1 MAKRFFQMVEAP
13 TSAEIVIYGDICS
26 YPWDESD
33 VSSWGLSQRL
43 AALPDTV
50 EEVTVRINSY
60 GGEVAEGVAIYNA
73 LRACKAR
80 VTTVCDGFA
89 CSIAS
94 VIFMAGEERVM
105 SDASLLMIHNAS
117 SWAGGDA
124 PKLRKLADDLD
135 TITGLSRG
143 IYLAATDL
151 DEAELTRMMDDETWL
166 TPEFCVEHGFA
177 TAVESSEA
185 SGPAQSARFNAKQL
199 VELLTEQVHAKK
211 PKAEREGRTVEA
223 KLDAIMAHLGI
234 GADDP
239 AESDHG
245 IGDQRI
251 QAQEATHRL
260 AEFFG
265 RI

>member
-13 TSAEIVIYGDICS
+13 TSAEIVIYGDIRS
-26 YPWDESD
+26 YPFDESD

-50 EEVTVRINSY
+50 GDITVRINSY

-73 LRACKAR
+73 LRAHPAR
-80 VTTVCDGFA
+80 ITTVCDGFA

-94 VIFMAGEERVM
+94 VIFMAGDERVM
-105 SDASLLMIHNAS
+105 SDASLMMIHNAS
-117 SWAGGDA
+117 SHAHGDSNR
-124 PKLRKLADDLD
+124 LRKTADDLD

-143 IYLAATDL
+143 IYLSATDL
-151 DEAELTRMMDDETWL
+151 AEAEIAEMMDRETWL
-166 TPEFCVEHGFA
+166 TPTFCVEHGFA
-177 TAVESSEA
+177 TAVESSEEDGA
-185 SGPAQSARFNAKQL
+185 VQSARFGANQL
-199 VELLTEQVHAKK
+199 VTLLTEQLHGPNPNAGR
-211 PKAEREGRTVEA
+211 ADRTVEA

-234 GADDP
+234 GADGT
-239 AESDHG
+239 AESYRG
-245 IGDQRI
+245 IGGQRI